1 MPLLR
6 QLPAGEAGKG
16 FAVVAQEVRNLASRS
31 AEAANEIKSLVEN
44 AIKKANEGKV
54 ISSKMIQGYTGLNSN
69 ISKTLE
75 LINDVEL
82 ASKEQQKGIEQI
94 NDAVN
99 SLDQQTQENTAIS
112 NRTQDIARQTDS
124 IAKIIVSSADEK
136 EFIGKDSLKAK
147 EIGSNSHETIHAVK
161 TTEEEAPLSRR
172 VNKTEKVTIKS
183 KKITMNGRAFK
194 LPLWQM

>member
-1 MPLLR
+1 MPAVEAAT
-6 QLPAGEAGKG
+6 AGEAGKG

-75 LINDVEL
+75 LITDVEL

-136 EFIGKDSLKAK
+136 
-147 EIGSNSHETIHAVK
+147 
-161 TTEEEAPLSRR
+161 R
-172 VNKTEKVTIKS
+172 VYWKRQFKS
-183 KKITMNGRAFK
+183 
-194 LPLWQM
+194 